1 MFSHKRFL
9 RLLFFLL
16 GTASSTDAFSP
27 TSRPIVHHGRLQATK
42 SDEAAA
48 LTEFMAKAHEEKI
61 RAMERVENK
70 YKAKVAELEAKVAE
84 LEGPNTALSD
94 PSSSN
99 SYAFPATNKLLT
111 EKVLAYQSFISDY
124 IVKASLEKQK
134 AVEAAVAKTEAKYE
148 SLLNAE

>member
-1 MFSHKRFL
+1 MFSHKRL
-9 RLLFFLL
+9 LILLFALVGSAPSTLAF
-16 GTASSTDAFSP
+16 SSTSLQVD
-27 TSRPIVHHGRLQATK
+27 RHGRLQATK

-48 LTEFMAKAHEEKI
+48 LTDFMAKAHEEKI

-70 YKAKVAELEAKVAE
+70 YKARVAELEAKVAE

-111 EKVLAYQSFISDY
+111 EKVLAYQSFISSY
-124 IVKASLEKQK
+124 VVKASLEKQK
-134 AVEAAVAKTEAKYE
+134 AVEAAVAKTAAKYE